1 METEPQVKPV
11 VLSAQERREIARLV
25 RKRLRQMVE
34 PFETTSPWWSWD
46 DTMDRFES
54 IAAGYHAVELPS
66 MLVQIEAAVDGVKGA
81 AGATGSFESRPTAA
95 IDAIDTLERIKHRA
109 AAAVVE
115 FGGEPGIF
123 AETNLRHLA
132 DLASEVSDEQL
143 VALRRMAMSWWTQ
156 AKIVAGFEE
165 PAQRPHVRCP
175 RCDAMDSLRVRMD
188 VVTNFGVGMCSECEA
203 TWTSDQTVERDKGSG
218 HFGLLLAE
226 IDRQRTESASGGI
239 DPELIHTEYR
249 FMTRHAARAADPKG
263 EEAKCLR
270 CSVPE
275 TETTAAVDV
284 RHIIGNAHYC
294 SRCHRW
300 HPGRPMGQTSV

>member
-1 METEPQVKPV
+1 METEPQVNPV

-34 PFETTSPWWSWD
+34 PFETTSPWWAWD
-46 DTMDRFES
+46 DTMDRFEPV
-54 IAAGYHAVELPS
+54 AAGYHAVELPS

-109 AAAVVE
+109 SAAVAE
-115 FGGEPGIF
+115 FGGDPGIY
-123 AETNLRHLA
+123 AETNLRLLA
-132 DLASEVSDEQL
+132 DMAAEVSDEQL
-143 VALRRMAMSWWTQ
+143 VALRGMAMSWWTQ

-188 VVTNFGVGMCSECEA
+188 ITSRFGVGMCAECEA
-203 TWTSDQTVERDKGSG
+203 TWTSDQSAGRDTDSG

-226 IDRQRTESASGGI
+226 IDRQRTASAANSI
-239 DPELIHTEYR
+239 DPEELHTEYA

-263 EEAKCLR
+263 EEVR
-270 CSVPE
+270 CPQCSTPK
-275 TETTAAVDV
+275 TEEAPAVDV
-284 RHIIGNAHYC
+284 RHVVGNAHYC
-294 SRCHRW
+294 SLCNRW
-300 HPGRPMGQTSV
+300 HPGRP